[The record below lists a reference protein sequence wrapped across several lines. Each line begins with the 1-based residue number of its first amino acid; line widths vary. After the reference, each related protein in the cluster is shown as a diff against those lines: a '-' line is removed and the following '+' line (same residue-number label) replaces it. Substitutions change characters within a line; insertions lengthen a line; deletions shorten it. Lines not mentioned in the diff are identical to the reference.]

1 LFIIINKLAAHT
13 GELFL
18 LTSVCFYLVNALCS
32 FELDE
37 LEHKLPHVCMA
48 FIMEQYVKQITDLT
62 ACKGIFFSIQIVFYL
77 MMNFVLKDMAV

>member
-1 LFIIINKLAAHT
+1 VFIINKLAAHT

-37 LEHKLPHVCMA
+37 LKHKLPHVCMA
-48 FIMEQYVKQITDLT
+48 CHVVHNTIL
-62 ACKGIFFSIQIVFYL
+62 S
-77 MMNFVLKDMAV
+77 